1 LGFVVDVEVVVP
13 LEIISEEAH
22 TALHRHQLGTP
33 RQGLLFQRG
42 ERFSCCL
49 QEALGVNFKQFH
61 AEIDFREVSFVLG
74 AVVGTEAD
82 RIPKIIGSKPRHDR
96 VKVDDAKTLAG
107 RFVEQ
112 NVVQL
117 GVVVGDAQR
126 QLTRRQQIHHNVIL
140 CFAGADKLNFAL
152 HLCGTTHAVF
162 GHGAL
167 EVSETLG
174 RIVEV
179 RDRLMQG
186 VCRIFSQLMLE
197 IAKCNSALVKIL
209 SRLHLLQTDSVLYK
223 FIDTPAATISSLI
236 IGLFLFGRHHME
248 RSTRRV
254 SPALLSLF
262 AQKICN
268 AADVFH
274 QTSRVFECIG
284 IDFLQDVAFC
294 PLPRRYRDG
303 IRLVNMSFAIRNRL

>member
-1 LGFVVDVEVVVP
+1 M
-13 LEIISEEAH
+13 
-22 TALHRHQLGTP
+22 
-33 RQGLLFQRG
+33 
-42 ERFSCCL
+42 
-49 QEALGVNFKQFH
+49 
-61 AEIDFREVSFVLG
+61 
-74 AVVGTEAD
+74 
-82 RIPKIIGSKPRHDR
+82 
-96 VKVDDAKTLAG
+96 
-107 RFVEQ
+107 
-112 NVVQL
+112 
-117 GVVVGDAQR
+117 GDAQR

-167 EVSETLG
+167 KISETLG

-268 AADVFH
+268 TADVFH
-274 QTSRVFECIG
+274 QTGRVFEYIG
-284 IDFLQDVAFC
+284 IDFLQDIAFC
-294 PLPRRYRDG
+294 PLLRCYRNG
-303 IRLVNMSFAIRNRL
+303 IRLVNMALSVRNRF

>member
-1 LGFVVDVEVVVP
+1 MV
-13 LEIISEEAH
+13 
-22 TALHRHQLGTP
+22 
-33 RQGLLFQRG
+33 
-42 ERFSCCL
+42 
-49 QEALGVNFKQFH
+49 
-61 AEIDFREVSFVLG
+61 G
-74 AVVGTEAD
+74 AEAD
-82 RIPKIIGSKPRHDR
+82 GIPKIIGSKPRHDR

-112 NVVQL
+112 DVVQL
-117 GVVVGDAQR
+117 GVVVSDAQR
-126 QLTRRQQIHHNVIL
+126 QFTRRQQVHHDMIL

-152 HLCGTTHAVF
+152 HLCGTTHAVLS
-162 GHGAL
+162 HGAL
-167 EVSETLG
+167 EVSEAL
-174 RIVEV
+174 RRVVEV

-248 RSTRRV
+248 RCTRRV

-268 AADVFH
+268 TADVFH
-274 QTSRVFECIG
+274 QTGRVFECIG
-284 IDFLQDVAFC
+284 IDFLQDIAFFT
-294 PLPRRYRDG
+294 L
-303 IRLVNMSFAIRNRL
+303 L

>member
-1 LGFVVDVEVVVP
+1 M
-13 LEIISEEAH
+13 
-22 TALHRHQLGTP
+22 
-33 RQGLLFQRG
+33 
-42 ERFSCCL
+42 
-49 QEALGVNFKQFH
+49 
-61 AEIDFREVSFVLG
+61 
-74 AVVGTEAD
+74 
-82 RIPKIIGSKPRHDR
+82 
-96 VKVDDAKTLAG
+96 
-107 RFVEQ
+107 
-112 NVVQL
+112 
-117 GVVVGDAQR
+117 
-126 QLTRRQQIHHNVIL
+126 
-140 CFAGADKLNFAL
+140 FAGADKLNFAL
-152 HLCGTTHAVF
+152 HLCGTTHAVLS
-162 GHGAL
+162 HGAL

-174 RIVEV
+174 RVVEV

-274 QTSRVFECIG
+274 QTSRVFECIS
-284 IDFLQDVAFC
+284 IDFLQDIAFC
-294 PLPRRYRDG
+294 TL
-303 IRLVNMSFAIRNRL
+303 L

>member
-1 LGFVVDVEVVVP
+1 
-13 LEIISEEAH
+13 
-22 TALHRHQLGTP
+22 
-33 RQGLLFQRG
+33 
-42 ERFSCCL
+42 
-49 QEALGVNFKQFH
+49 
-61 AEIDFREVSFVLG
+61 
-74 AVVGTEAD
+74 
-82 RIPKIIGSKPRHDR
+82 
-96 VKVDDAKTLAG
+96 
-107 RFVEQ
+107 
-112 NVVQL
+112 
-117 GVVVGDAQR
+117 
-126 QLTRRQQIHHNVIL
+126 
-140 CFAGADKLNFAL
+140 
-152 HLCGTTHAVF
+152 
-162 GHGAL
+162 
-167 EVSETLG
+167 
-174 RIVEV
+174 
-179 RDRLMQG
+179 MQG

-197 IAKCNSALVKIL
+197 IAKCNSTLVKIL

-268 AADVFH
+268 TADVFH